1 MGSNRRAGDLAFQ
14 IVRIVGATGGRG
26 GGAAIAWAAV
36 GDYREAL
43 EQRRAPDETTSTQD
57 ATSTP
62 ATGTADGTNGVTEV
76 PTERTYVRVLASELN
91 FRNGPGT
98 DTDIIKK
105 LGTDDTLIFLDEI
118 PGWYEVQDSTGA
130 TGWVAAGAPYTE
142 LVEP

>member
-1 MGSNRRAGDLAFQ
+1 MGDNRRSGDLAFRV
-14 IVRIVGATGGRG
+14 VRILAAVVGLAVV
-26 GGAAIAWAAV
+26 AAIAWSAI

-43 EQRRAPDETTSTQD
+43 EQRETPDGTTSTPD

-62 ATGTADGTNGVTEV
+62 ATETPDGMPDVTDV
-76 PTERTYVRVLASELN
+76 PTEHPYVRVLADELN

-118 PGWYEVQDSTGA
+118 PGWYEVEDSTGA
-130 TGWVAAGAPYTE
+130 TGWVAAGPPYTE

>member
-1 MGSNRRAGDLAFQ
+1 MGSDR
-14 IVRIVGATGGRG
+14 RG
-26 GGAAIAWAAV
+26 GDPAFRIARIAGAIAGLAVVAAIAWSAL

-43 EQRRAPDETTSTQD
+43 EQRQAPGETTSTQD

-62 ATGTADGTNGVTEV
+62 TTGSADGMPDATEV
-76 PTERTYVRVLASELN
+76 PTEHTYVRVLVSELN

-118 PGWYEVQDSTGA
+118 PGWYEVEDSTGA